1 LTLAAAVATLRRML
15 RTAAPAIAL
24 TLVAAAPAAAA
35 PSIDVAPRVV
45 DRDET
50 QVVKGRGW
58 PVFESCEREV
68 VILLKSDQNRV
79 RLDDVRVRRS
89 GRFRFEWNAVEENV
103 GSGRWRL
110 VARMECESGD
120 DGSAIFIRRRAAIRV
135 RR

>member
-1 LTLAAAVATLRRML
+1 LTLAAGVATLRRML
-15 RTAAPAIAL
+15 RTAAPALAL

-50 QVVKGRGW
+50 QTVKGRGW
-58 PVFESCEREV
+58 PVIEFCEREV

-89 GRFRFEWNAVEENV
+89 GRFRFEWNADEENV

-120 DGSAIFIRRRAAIRV
+120 DGSANFVRRRAAIRI